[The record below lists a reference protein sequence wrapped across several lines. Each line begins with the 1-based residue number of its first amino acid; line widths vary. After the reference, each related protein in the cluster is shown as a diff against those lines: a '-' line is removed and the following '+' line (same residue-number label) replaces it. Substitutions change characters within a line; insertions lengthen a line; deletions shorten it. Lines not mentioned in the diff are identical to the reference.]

1 MLKEIVEHL
10 AKEGVK
16 VVDFYPERND
26 LITTEHSIAQ
36 RKVFVSGLIT
46 DKFPYK
52 APAFYLEKRISFGS
66 LAHVGWEPQTQFE
79 HDVGDIC
86 YGNKD
91 TFCTDASRPVEV
103 YIQSLNKALDVLQ
116 NSLSNPDWNVD
127 ELNSEF
133 MSVWAFHC
141 LPPKIFLLAN
151 AEQLIQE
158 VDVFYPHTKKHGYE
172 GRPIATSTT
181 SEVKENFELSSSLK
195 NLKLRKKIGRG
206 LTFKVSKLPPPPAP
220 HSSILTWWEDLLTL
234 LNSEER
240 SALMEF
246 KNCRGKHLYL
256 FIYTEIKND
265 PVWVGVEFFTEV
277 KSKLPLT
284 QNSITNWQAKAFSV
298 SPINREVL
306 IPRSSG
312 SSQLSNKHACI
323 IGCGSVG
330 SQIARLLASSGI
342 GKITLFDGDS
352 LEVEN
357 LHKHALPARLLG
369 FNKALSMKVEI
380 ERNFPFV
387 EVSKNEIDFNL
398 NESGDLDKYD
408 IIISATGFL
417 SFDLAL
423 DKNVRSQSDVPLLFA
438 WNEPFGIGGHVL
450 VNQSFSKGC
459 LNCTFVDLNSSI
471 PSLERNWLHF
481 IEPGQST
488 LEKIGGCG
496 FDFIAFSAVDA
507 MKTATLATE
516 MVIDVLEGN
525 LITSAAKSWVGNLK
539 KAKDRNIELSHRYQR
554 AIRTKHYLLE
564 NDIYTDGCPNCS

>member
-1 MLKEIVEHL
+1 MLNEVLEQLTKKGI
-10 AKEGVK
+10 K
-16 VVDFYPERND
+16 VVDLHPERKD
-26 LITTEHSIAQ
+26 LITTEHRIVQ
-36 RKVFVSGLIT
+36 KMVFVSGLIT
-46 DKFPYK
+46 DNFPYK
-52 APAFYLEKRISFGS
+52 APAFYLENRLSFGA
-66 LAHVGWEPQTQFE
+66 LAHVGWDSQVAE
-79 HDVGDIC
+79 DVGDIC

-91 TFCTDASRPVEV
+91 SFCTDISRPSAV
-103 YIQSLNKALDVLQ
+103 YIQSLNKALYVLK
-116 NSLSNPDWNVD
+116 NALSDSNWNIA

-158 VDVFYPHTKKHGYE
+158 VDVFFPHTKKHGYE
-172 GRPIATSTT
+172 GKPIAISTN
-181 SEVKENFELSSSLK
+181 SEVKESFELSSSLK
-195 NLKLRKKIGRG
+195 NLKLRKKMGRG
-206 LTFKVSKLPPPPAP
+206 FAFKVSKLPPPPEP
-220 HSSILTWWEDLLTL
+220 HSSILTWWERLLKLLTL
-234 LNSEER
+234 EEQT
-240 SALMEF
+240 ALMAF
-246 KNCRGKHLYL
+246 KDNRAKHLYFFL
-256 FIYTEIKND
+256 YTEIKND
-265 PVWVGVEFFTEV
+265 PIWVGVEFLSET
-277 KSKLPLT
+277 KTKLPLT

-312 SSQLSNKHACI
+312 SNQLSNKHACI

-352 LEVEN
+352 FEFEN
-357 LHKHALPARLLG
+357 LHKHALPVRLLG

-387 EVSKNEIDFNL
+387 EVVKNETDFNL
-398 NESGDLDKYD
+398 NESGNLDKYD

-423 DKNVRSQSDVPLLFA
+423 DKNVRGQSDVPLLFA
-438 WNEPFGIGGHVL
+438 WNEPYGIGGHIL
-450 VNQSFSKGC
+450 VNQILSKGC

-471 PSLERNWLHF
+471 PSIERNWLHF

-488 LEKIGGCG
+488 LETIGGCG

-507 MKTATLATE
+507 IKTAALATE
-516 MVIDVLEGN
+516 MVIDVLEER
-525 LITSAAKSWVGNLK
+525 LTTSTAKSWVGNAK
-539 KAKDRNIELSHRYQR
+539 KAKDRNIELSHRYER
-554 AIRTKHYLLE
+554 AIRTKRYLLE
-564 NDIYTDGCPNCS
+564 NDVYTDGCPNCS